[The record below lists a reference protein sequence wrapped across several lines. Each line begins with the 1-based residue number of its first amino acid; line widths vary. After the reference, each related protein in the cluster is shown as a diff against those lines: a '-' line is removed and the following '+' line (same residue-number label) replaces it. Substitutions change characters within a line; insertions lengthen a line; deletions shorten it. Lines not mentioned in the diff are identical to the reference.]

1 MRLGVVVNI
10 GILAV
15 ALQPIRAQSTAA
27 ELSQIDPGDAELSR
41 WVADQARSGPGGW
54 QVVWQ
59 RFLGMGGC
67 AEEFVGSGL
76 LSEKDREL
84 RLVLTGAYLV
94 TTRRHVRTL
103 LHRKIAARQHPD
115 RIMAMFVLALGPPQ
129 AGPDKLPADWLKRA
143 KKPLEQVA
151 ACLALSRFKA
161 VAELPDA
168 VLGKTRDAGVLAAAL
183 YCRPGKSEAWV
194 KSRLKQWSARGEEEH
209 AHLVWRAY
217 LLGGGAPKSDP
228 DRRKLALRILQYPE
242 HQALQESQRMALPE
256 AAHFLAR
263 DGRVAVSEEV
273 LLKQEVDIKLHL
285 AASPD
290 LRRQLLRN
298 VDIRLRGTTSD
309 ILLRRWWALFTR
321 FAPMDAVLKA
331 LSEWGAVD
339 RFKRDES
346 LRTSIGLA
354 LAWRLFRLPEA
365 EAAALSP
372 DISQMI
378 DTPAGA
384 WLQLALGKARTAAT
398 SHTAYVDLARAY
410 PLANQGRLPRPRVA
424 DLLEAALW
432 REGGHPARA
441 TVGLHRQL
449 QAELMID
456 GSAGDREGYA
466 QIRGAEIYAAKGVS
480 RDDSPLFPV
489 ANEFYRFVKWA
500 EPWSMPEYRFAN

>member
-41 WVADQARSGPGGW
+41 WVTDQARTGPGGW
-54 QVVWQ
+54 QVIWQ

-76 LSEKDREL
+76 LSEKDRKL

-94 TTRRHVRTL
+94 TTRRHVGTL

-115 RIMAMFVLALGPPQ
+115 RIMAMFALALGPPQ
-129 AGPDKLPADWLKRA
+129 AGPDKLLADWLKRA
-143 KKPLEQVA
+143 KSPLEQVA
-151 ACLALSRFKA
+151 ACLALARFGA
-161 VAELPDA
+161 TAALPDA
-168 VLGKTRDAGVLAAAL
+168 VLGKTRDAGVLAAGL
-183 YCRPGKSEAWV
+183 YCQPSKSEAWV
-194 KSRLKQWSARGEEEH
+194 KGRLSQWSARGEGEH

-217 LLGGGAPKSDP
+217 LLGDSSPKSADA
-228 DRRKLALRILQYPE
+228 DRRQLALRILQDPG
-242 HQALQESQRMALPE
+242 HKALRE
-256 AAHFLAR
+256 AAYFLAR
-263 DGRVAVSEEV
+263 DGRVAVADDD
-273 LLKQEVDIKLHL
+273 LLGQAVETRLYL
-285 AASPD
+285 AVSPD
-290 LRRQLLRN
+290 LRRRLLRN
-298 VDIRLRGTTSD
+298 ADTRLRGTTSD
-309 ILLRRWWALFTR
+309 LLLRRWWALFTR

-354 LAWRLFRLPEA
+354 LAWRLFRLPEV
-365 EAAALSP
+365 EAVALSP

-378 DTPAGA
+378 DTAAGA
-384 WLQLALGKARTAAT
+384 WLQLALGKARTAST
-398 SHTAYVDLARAY
+398 SHAAFADLARAY
-410 PLANQGRLPRPRVA
+410 PLADQGRLSRSRIA

-441 TVGLHRQL
+441 LVDLHRQL

-456 GSAGDREGYA
+456 GSAASGEGYA
-466 QIRGAEIYAAKGVS
+466 QVRGVETYVAKGVS
-480 RDDSPLFPV
+480 RGDSPLFTI
-489 ANEFYRFVKWA
+489 ANEFYRFIKRT
-500 EPWSMPEYRFAN
+500 EPWSMQEYRFEN